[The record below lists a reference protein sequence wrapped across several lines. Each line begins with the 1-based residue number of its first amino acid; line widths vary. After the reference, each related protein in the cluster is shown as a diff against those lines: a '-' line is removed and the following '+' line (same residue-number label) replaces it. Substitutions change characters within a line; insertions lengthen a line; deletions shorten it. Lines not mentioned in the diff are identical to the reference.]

1 MHHAMELSI
10 ESIQKREEPY
20 QLFLDYFK
28 NDETKRKYKNF
39 LYRFLKVIPDK
50 VYGEVKM
57 EPPSS
62 QQVDI
67 LANKLSRLT
76 HKLGMELLKENF

>member
-39 LYRFLKVIPDK
+39 LYRFLMVIPDK
-50 VYGEVKM
+50 VYDEVEM
-57 EPPSS
+57 EPPSC
-62 QQVDI
+62 QQI
-67 LANKLSRLT
+67 
-76 HKLGMELLKENF
+76 ELLVA